1 MYFPVGIGLRI
12 ALDRDFARARVYPN
26 VGGYPAERDVA
37 AACMRLDGTC
47 WFRNFDVARARL
59 CANVAVD
66 FSELDITGSGSGFYL
81 SANFRKPNVPAAR
94 SDVHIA
100 SDIGRRDRSRANKEV
115 SRSFNSTYLNVP
127 RAGNG
132 MNFRIRRHSNC
143 VTRSDAARM
152 FAHTA
157 DPNKMAFLR
166 NGRIR
171 GHFIKTALP

>member
-1 MYFPVGIGLRI
+1 MHFPVGIGLRI

-81 SANFRKPNVPAAR
+81 SANFRKPNVPAAC

-127 RAGNG
+127 GARHG
-132 MNFRIRRHSNC
+132 MNFRVARDTDC
-143 VTRSDAARM
+143 VAGNDSARM
-152 FAHTA
+152 AAHAA
-157 DPNKMAFLR
+157 DSNKIAFLP
-166 NGRIR
+166 NGRIC
-171 GHFIKTALP
+171 GHFV